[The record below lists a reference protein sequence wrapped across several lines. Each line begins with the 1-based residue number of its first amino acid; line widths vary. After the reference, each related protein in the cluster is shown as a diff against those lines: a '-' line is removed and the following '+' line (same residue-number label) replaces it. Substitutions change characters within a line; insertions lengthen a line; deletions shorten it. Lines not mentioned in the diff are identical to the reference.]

1 MKISDLCQM
10 TKLGLLDFERAV
22 GGGYVMRGQRYSQA
36 DVETM
41 LYNIGWRGRRSDDVV
56 AAMEKTAKFA
66 RAVTRYIDDDEIL
79 AADAQFESMRI
90 TDSVKIV
97 DRVVIAFGGG
107 SHLTIVHGARDA
119 SGYALYNPARSISQ
133 PVEKFRSLKSALE
146 YINLM

>member
-10 TKLGLLDFERAV
+10 TKLGLLDFEKAA

-36 DVETM
+36 DVENM
-41 LYNIGWRGRRSDDVV
+41 LYNVGWRGRRSDD
-56 AAMEKTAKFA
+56 AIGAMEKTAKFA
-66 RAVTRYIDDDEIL
+66 RAVTRYIDNDEIL

-90 TDSVKIV
+90 TDSTKIV
-97 DRVVIAFGGG
+97 DRVVITFGNGG
-107 SHLTIVHGARDA
+107 HLTIVHGAKDI

-146 YINLM
+146 YIN